1 MLDGWGI
8 PKIIGSHVIS
18 RMPQPKGVAWCKV
31 CLIKTHETFN
41 ENPTKKHLKIDE
53 KTYSPMKHRNSH
65 LSRRIL
71 HFIKP
76 IHCSVKKLAKSLQLQ
91 TFFL

>member
-1 MLDGWGI
+1 MFDGWGI

-18 RMPQPKGVAWCKV
+18 RTPQPKGVAWCKV

-53 KTYSPMKHRNSH
+53 KT
-65 LSRRIL
+65 
-71 HFIKP
+71 
-76 IHCSVKKLAKSLQLQ
+76 
-91 TFFL
+91 